1 MRTAFYNLTDWFN
14 ESFSMAD
21 FNQAVLPLKIISGFL
36 SVGLAIV
43 IIYLIFLIR
52 KDIKKHLEILM
63 ESISQ
68 VAESQKVSI
77 EGWQSVMDKLNSN
90 NEDSYKQAV
99 IEADKIFD
107 DLLKRNNYRGNDMG
121 DRLKQITSDK
131 LSNINEIWQAHKLR
145 NQLVHEPDF
154 QLKEHEARRM
164 IEIYQKAFQDLEAM

>member
-1 MRTAFYNLTDWFN
+1 MRTAILNFTDSLNNNFSSTDWG
-14 ESFSMAD
+14 SLL
-21 FNQAVLPLKIISGFL
+21 LPFKIISVSL
-36 SVGLAIV
+36 SIGLIII
-43 IIYLIFLIR
+43 IIYLLFEIR
-52 KDIKKHLEILM
+52 KDIAKHLEMIIDSLD
-63 ESISQ
+63 EKKPEKI
-68 VAESQKVSI
+68 SI
-77 EGWQSVMDKLNSN
+77 EGWQLVIDKLNSN